1 MKTEEEIR
9 EKIENCK
16 TDIVNDVLSG
26 IVTRE
31 ILNDLRIYI
40 DALEWVLEDTECQKQ
55 TKQKLKN

>member
-1 MKTEEEIR
+1 MRSENEIR

-26 IVTRE
+26 IATRE

-40 DALEWVLEDTECQKQ
+40 EALEWVLEDTECQR
-55 TKQKLKN
+55 